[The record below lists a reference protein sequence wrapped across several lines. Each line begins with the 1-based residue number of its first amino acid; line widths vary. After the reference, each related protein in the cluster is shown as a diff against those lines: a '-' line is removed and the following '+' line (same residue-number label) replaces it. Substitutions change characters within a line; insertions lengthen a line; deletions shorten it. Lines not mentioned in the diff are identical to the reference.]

1 MKRWFHLVPPRSSYI
16 LDVMLY
22 RSKMIKKVMITLTSL
37 LVTIL
42 LTSFMGGTYLV
53 NAQEVDENQVTA
65 ENMLST
71 LTESEAEVISLFET
85 ITGDGGTIPEDA
97 TEALQ
102 EAQEQHAE
110 AQTLYDEGDYEKCI
124 EKATKALNNYGKAIN
139 EATPEEPEEQEP
151 EDPEAPEEHEDS
163 EEPED
168 MATEQVEEE
177 TEKIIGINTAIEKA
191 GNRITKL
198 EKIAAKLAD
207 QEIDVAEATALLEEA
222 REILE
227 TISLE
232 DSEGAEELLSEANA
246 LIGEATSL
254 LKKNGEPIKEAKIE
268 HFRKQALHHVEQL
281 QTKMNRFMNKFG
293 SAEETS
299 SMVQT
304 QYGEILAGLEGIDIK
319 DGLKEAVT
327 QLRLLEKETRNVGKG
342 TEVEE
347 LLGEEGFES
356 LKGQLKL
363 ESKLDYYQGIVE
375 ALDAEDPVRVEVEP
389 LLVQVMELL
398 GGAETALVEGNA
410 DQADEMV
417 EEAEIILDDVEDLLG
432 DYVKGNSKGPKS
444 DNEAKDAKLNGK
456 GHKDEET
463 IEETT
468 EEPEEP
474 EDSDDPEEPEDTE
487 TDTT

>member
-1 MKRWFHLVPPRSSYI
+1 
-16 LDVMLY
+16 
-22 RSKMIKKVMITLTSL
+22 
-37 LVTIL
+37 
-42 LTSFMGGTYLV
+42 
-53 NAQEVDENQVTA
+53 
-65 ENMLST
+65 
-71 LTESEAEVISLFET
+71 
-85 ITGDGGTIPEDA
+85 
-97 TEALQ
+97 
-102 EAQEQHAE
+102 
-110 AQTLYDEGDYEKCI
+110 
-124 EKATKALNNYGKAIN
+124 
-139 EATPEEPEEQEP
+139 
-151 EDPEAPEEHEDS
+151 
-163 EEPED
+163 

-207 QEIDVAEATALLEEA
+207 QEVDVTEATTLLEEA
-222 REILE
+222 KAKLE

-232 DSEGAEELLSEANA
+232 DLEGAEELLSEANA

-268 HFRKQALHHVEQL
+268 HFRQQAQHHVEQL

-293 SAEETS
+293 SSEETS

-304 QYGEILAGLEGIDIK
+304 QYGEILAGLIGIDTK

-356 LKGQLKL
+356 IKGQLKL
-363 ESKLDYYQGIVE
+363 ETKLEYYRGIVE

-389 LLVQVMELL
+389 LLVQVEELL
-398 GGAETALVEGNA
+398 GGAETALVEGNE
-410 DQADEMV
+410 DQADEMI

-444 DNEAKDAKLNGK
+444 DKEVKDIQLNGK

-468 EEPEEP
+468 EEPK
-474 EDSDDPEEPEDTE
+474 DSDDPEEPEDPE
-487 TDTT
+487 TNTA